1 MNQIQKQLLTIVQY
15 QLFGGTVPKVKSEN
29 IREILKEAKF
39 QTVFTIVFSFLQ
51 NTLKRELPE
60 LLLNQQMIFLSG
72 VMTNTNNFVEH
83 GELHRLMTEHG
94 IEYCVLKG
102 IASAYY
108 YPEPSLRDMGDV
120 DFLVYEKDIERA
132 KQAVLHAGLLVEH
145 GDTPESI
152 HIAYKRA
159 PMSIWE
165 QHRAINGIP
174 TGESGRRI
182 SEALQNTIETAE
194 TCSVDG
200 AVCRIPDVFHHGL
213 IMLLHVVL
221 HMTKAGIGLRH
232 LCDWAV
238 FVNKTG
244 DAGFQEL
251 FEEKLKFYGLWRFA
265 QILTLVS
272 EKYLGLRHYGWAQN
286 PEITDEL
293 LENLMS
299 DILSGGNFGN
309 KDNNRYREIKYISDY
324 DRQTV
329 DKKSILFQ
337 LANTMNR
344 KIRSEY
350 PFIDKH
356 NILLP
361 IGWIAEGGKYFGLL
375 ITGKRKSK
383 GTSAMLNEAAKR
395 KEIYSQ
401 MELFEIN
408 SNKR

>member
-1 MNQIQKQLLTIVQY
+1 
-15 QLFGGTVPKVKSEN
+15 
-29 IREILKEAKF
+29 
-39 QTVFTIVFSFLQ
+39 
-51 NTLKRELPE
+51 
-60 LLLNQQMIFLSG
+60 
-72 VMTNTNNFVEH
+72 
-83 GELHRLMTEHG
+83 
-94 IEYCVLKG
+94 
-102 IASAYY
+102 
-108 YPEPSLRDMGDV
+108 
-120 DFLVYEKDIERA
+120 
-132 KQAVLHAGLLVEH
+132 
-145 GDTPESI
+145 
-152 HIAYKRA
+152 
-159 PMSIWE
+159 
-165 QHRAINGIP
+165 
-174 TGESGRRI
+174 
-182 SEALQNTIETAE
+182 
-194 TCSVDG
+194 
-200 AVCRIPDVFHHGL
+200 
-213 IMLLHVVL
+213 
-221 HMTKAGIGLRH
+221 
-232 LCDWAV
+232 
-238 FVNKTG
+238 
-244 DAGFQEL
+244 
-251 FEEKLKFYGLWRFA
+251 
-265 QILTLVS
+265 
-272 EKYLGLRHYGWAQN
+272 
-286 PEITDEL
+286 
-293 LENLMS
+293 MS